1 MSKKLIKPR
10 IIELK
15 PVENLMTVPNRDND
29 IENEPKSKED
39 SKSDENSE
47 SDSPQK
53 PIPFKLPPDV

>member
-1 MSKKLIKPR
+1 MSKPIKPR

-15 PVENLMTVPNRDND
+15 PVENLMTNPNRDND
-29 IENEPKSKED
+29 NELQSKEE
-39 SKSDENSE
+39 SKSDVNSE